1 MLANEVFT
9 LADASFIEA
18 MRARGHVFLDFSVLG
33 TRAHALRCCRST
45 PSSPRLSHRPLGCC
59 WAAVRTGLSGGAV
72 LWAGSQKR
80 RFRLVTAWSSTA
92 EAADLLLADAAE
104 IGAEATAQARL

>member
-1 MLANEVFT
+1 MLH
-9 LADASFIEA
+9 
-18 MRARGHVFLDFSVLG
+18 AR
-33 TRAHALRCCRST
+33 
-45 PSSPRLSHRPLGCC
+45 
-59 WAAVRTGLSGGAV
+59 GLSGGAV

-104 IGAEATAQARL
+104 IGAEVAAQARL

>member
-1 MLANEVFT
+1 MLH
-9 LADASFIEA
+9 
-18 MRARGHVFLDFSVLG
+18 AR
-33 TRAHALRCCRST
+33 
-45 PSSPRLSHRPLGCC
+45 
-59 WAAVRTGLSGGAV
+59 GLSGGAV

-92 EAADLLLADAAE
+92 EAADLLLADATE

>member
-1 MLANEVFT
+1 ML
-9 LADASFIEA
+9 LSFWPVAPTEPPT
-18 MRARGHVFLDFSVLG
+18 ARVL
-33 TRAHALRCCRST
+33 L
-45 PSSPRLSHRPLGCC
+45 
-59 WAAVRTGLSGGAV
+59 VV
-72 LWAGSQKR
+72 AGSQKR